1 MPQGVSGALPCTSSA
16 PAPFAAVP
24 VPWTFNEHTGTLF
37 NHLQASPGD
46 VLRVIPWPLR
56 YRRSLRDSVGIVLA
70 RGVIGCGCDVR
81 EG

>member
-1 MPQGVSGALPCTSSA
+1 MTQGVSRALPYTPSTATA
-16 PAPFAAVP
+16 PSAAVP
-24 VPWTFNEHTGTLF
+24 VPRTFNEHTGTPF

-70 RGVIGCGCDVR
+70 RGVIGCVVR
-81 EG
+81 RP